1 MLLFQISEER
11 AKEITSLS
19 FTELQSK
26 LQKREFSCIEVL
38 YAFQRVAFTE
48 NVQLNFIV
56 QPVLEAEV
64 KILFNICLFLA
75 YSSHVYQKYYNAAK
89 YLFLFHV

>member
-56 QPVLEAEV
+56 QPVLEAD
-64 KILFNICLFLA
+64 LFLA